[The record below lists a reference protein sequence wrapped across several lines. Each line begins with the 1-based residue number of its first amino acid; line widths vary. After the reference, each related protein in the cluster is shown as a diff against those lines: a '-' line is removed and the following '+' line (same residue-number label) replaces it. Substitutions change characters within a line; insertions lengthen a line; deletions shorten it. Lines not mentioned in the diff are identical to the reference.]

1 MSKDS
6 VRASGAEGPGR
17 LGEGRVYA
25 DIYRHGTNPRS
36 TTKYFRGFTVR
47 AYFQCALHCY
57 SDAWRT
63 IVQRFITVLL
73 SFERPKPRQYPS
85 ARDWPYPG
93 STTITMANGAVTS
106 MAWILEPSATGL
118 CEPDLHVFAK
128 LFEDRLERGLE
139 AQALSA
145 REIGGDDDVLNFFV
159 GHLVDVDLTRQPAS

>member
-6 VRASGAEGPGR
+6 VRASGAEGLGR

-36 TTKYFRGFTVR
+36 TRKYFRGFTVR

-85 ARDWPYPG
+85 ARDWPYPE

-106 MAWILEPSATGL
+106 MVRNLAVELAPVRVNAIHPGAVGDIPAVTTRHDRGNLPKRTLIRSLSPFAIL
-118 CEPDLHVFAK
+118 
-128 LFEDRLERGLE
+128 
-139 AQALSA
+139 
-145 REIGGDDDVLNFFV
+145 
-159 GHLVDVDLTRQPAS
+159 

>member
-6 VRASGAEGPGR
+6 VRASGAEGPVR

-36 TTKYFRGFTVR
+36 TRKYFRGFTVR
-47 AYFQCALHCY
+47 AYFQCALDCY

-85 ARDWPYPG
+85 ARDVAP
-93 STTITMANGAVTS
+93 
-106 MAWILEPSATGL
+106 
-118 CEPDLHVFAK
+118 
-128 LFEDRLERGLE
+128 RLI
-139 AQALSA
+139 QC
-145 REIGGDDDVLNFFV
+145 F
-159 GHLVDVDLTRQPAS
+159 